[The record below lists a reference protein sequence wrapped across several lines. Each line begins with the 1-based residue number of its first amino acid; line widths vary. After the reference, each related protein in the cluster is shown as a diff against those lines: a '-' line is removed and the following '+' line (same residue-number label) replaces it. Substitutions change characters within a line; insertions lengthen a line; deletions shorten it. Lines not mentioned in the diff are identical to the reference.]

1 MLRNNK
7 LVSSAAIANYYQWS
21 LWLW

>member
-1 MLRNNK
+1 MLRDNK
-7 LVSSAAIANYYQWS
+7 LISSAAIANYYQWS